1 MSSKNSFRRF
11 LVSLVLLLI
20 AGLASGAEEYF
31 SHAPRSVNSSYLDF
45 GPAVDKYIVGNLPN
59 VNFDLPG
66 SWAGQIPVANTSN
79 DELFFWLFAAENQ
92 APSANLISRSLTASK
107 FLLRADIYTSM
118 VEWRSRVLITRWIDE
133 RERYVQSS
141 SS

>member
-1 MSSKNSFRRF
+1 MSPKNSFRRF
-11 LVSLVLLLI
+11 LVSLVLLLV
-20 AGLASGAEEYF
+20 AGLARGAEEYF
-31 SHAPRSVNSSYLDF
+31 SHASRSVNSSYLDF
-45 GPAVDKYIVGNLPN
+45 GPAVDKYMVGNLPN

-107 FLLRADIYTSM
+107 NLLRADIYTSM
-118 VEWRSRVLITRWIDE
+118 VEWRSRVLITGWIDE
-133 RERYVQSS
+133 RERYVLDCLS
-141 SS
+141 